1 VPHGPYNHHF
11 RKTAGFFLNLDISLS
26 VVAILVQLATAIIN
40 SHLGSLEKFLMSRCQ
55 SGLCRIAT
63 LIFAYAP
70 LVLFGLIPMMTGCDN
85 VQNQE
90 QLATTP
96 AQSAAHDDH
105 DHDHDDHDH
114 DDHDDHDHD
123 DHDDHDHDDHDDHDH
138 DDHDHELPATVEAAI
153 AQLKKV
159 TNQVREALKG
169 GETGKADSLV
179 HSIGHLIEDLNEKIA
194 SADVEQKV
202 KDAATAAS
210 EKIFEAYGE
219 IDNVLHGAEE
229 EIKNIKFSDFGP
241 TINKATATLEGLLLE
256 AKEAVTGSKKPA
268 TEEPKKEEKKEA
280 KPKAAKKTEDTKPAA
295 EEKPASEK
303 ASADAAADKPAVEAE
318 KQGSE

>member
-1 VPHGPYNHHF
+1 MQLRPTIIYSHF
-11 RKTAGFFLNLDISLS
+11 
-26 VVAILVQLATAIIN
+26 
-40 SHLGSLEKFLMSRCQ
+40 GSLEKFVMSRCQ

-70 LVLFGLIPMMTGCDN
+70 LVLFGLIPMMTGCNN

-105 DHDHDDHDH
+105 DHDDHDHDHDDHDH
-114 DDHDDHDHD
+114 DDHDHDV
-123 DHDDHDHDDHDDHDH
+123 HDDHDHDDHDDHDH

-210 EKIFEAYGE
+210 EQIFDVYGE
-219 IDNVLHGAEE
+219 LDSVLHGAKE
-229 EIKNIKFSDFGP
+229 EIENLKFSDFGP
-241 TINKATATLEGLLLE
+241 AINKATKTLESLLLE
-256 AKEAVTGSKKPA
+256 AKDAVTGSKKPA

-280 KPKAAKKTEDTKPAA
+280 KPKAADKTEEKKPVA
-295 EEKPASEK
+295 ENE
-303 ASADAAADKPAVEAE
+303 SAGAVADKPAKDAG

>member
-1 VPHGPYNHHF
+1 M
-11 RKTAGFFLNLDISLS
+11 
-26 VVAILVQLATAIIN
+26 QLATAIIN

-105 DHDHDDHDH
+105 DH
-114 DDHDDHDHD
+114 DHDDHDHD

-268 TEEPKKEEKKEA
+268 TEEPEKEEKKEA